1 MFVFVFVS
9 VFVFVV
15 VVVFL
20 PVVIQMDLFVPNSQD
35 FRVDLL
41 FKDEIGNVM
50 DVDDF
55 NTWLTL
61 YERERRGGYL
71 LHQGSLLLDEG
82 LLWLR
87 GRPVLGG
94 HVAH

>member
-1 MFVFVFVS
+1 MIVRLGHRQIFVFVFVFVS
-9 VFVFVV
+9 VVVVV

-55 NTWLTL
+55 NT
-61 YERERRGGYL
+61 
-71 LHQGSLLLDEG
+71 
-82 LLWLR
+82 
-87 GRPVLGG
+87 
-94 HVAH
+94 